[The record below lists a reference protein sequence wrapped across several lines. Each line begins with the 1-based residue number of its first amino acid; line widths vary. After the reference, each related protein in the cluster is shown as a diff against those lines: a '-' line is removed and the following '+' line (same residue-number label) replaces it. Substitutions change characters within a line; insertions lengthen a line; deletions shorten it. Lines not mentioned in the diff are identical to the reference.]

1 MRRWLHVAV
10 EQKLNA
16 RTEFTSVILA
26 EFAAIGNTN
35 CAPTQTSLLPKFIII
50 VITIIIIMVA

>member
-35 CAPTQTSLLPKFIII
+35 YAPTQTSLLPKFIII
-50 VITIIIIMVA
+50 IIIIMVA